1 MPSELAPAA
10 ALDGGV
16 LCNHIDG
23 AWTLG
28 ADGRTA
34 PDHDPSDP
42 ASALLE
48 VTESCP
54 ADAEA
59 ALHAAATAQPGW
71 AATSPIA
78 RGQILLRAAGIVR
91 ERSAAVARA
100 LTVEEG
106 KPLAEA
112 IAEVLRAADVLEA
125 FAGFAYLPTGEVFGR
140 RRREQWLL
148 TDRVPLGVVTVIA
161 PWNFPFLIPAW
172 KIAPALLAGNTVVF
186 KPAGLTP
193 VTAAHLVD
201 ALVEAGLPPGAL
213 NLVTGPGGILGAA
226 LVRGPAA
233 AVSFTG
239 GNDTGAA
246 IAQRA
251 VAGHL
256 KFQLELGGNN
266 PVLVMPDA
274 DLDLT
279 VREIVVGAI
288 GSTGQKCTATRRV
301 YVHGAVQA
309 ELTVRLRAALG
320 EVRLGPGLDPA
331 TTVGPLV
338 SAAALREFEEAAER
352 LTAIASVERF
362 GRRPEAGHFAAPAL
376 AVGGDPDHALFRDE
390 VFGPLLSLFEV
401 ADLQEGIARCNDTPF
416 GLSAS
421 LFSSRLATALEFA
434 DGVAAGM
441 VHVNS
446 QTTGSEP
453 HLPFGGMKR
462 SSSFSREVGR
472 HGLEFFSQVK
482 TVYLEGT

>member
-1 MPSELAPAA
+1 MPFELAPAA
-10 ALDGGV
+10 ALDAGV

-23 AWTLG
+23 SWTLG
-28 ADGRTA
+28 ADRQTA
-34 PDHDPSDP
+34 LNHDPSDP
-42 ASALLE
+42 TSALLE
-48 VTESCP
+48 VTQSGP
-54 ADAEA
+54 ADADA
-59 ALHAAATAQPGW
+59 ALHAAAAAQAGW

-78 RGQILLRAAGIVR
+78 RGQILLGAARIVR
-91 ERSAAVARA
+91 ERSATIARA

-106 KPLAEA
+106 KPLPEA
-112 IAEVLRAADVLEA
+112 TGEVLRAAEVLEA
-125 FAGFAYLPTGEVFGR
+125 FAGFAYLPSGEVFGR

-148 TDRVPLGVVTVIA
+148 TDHVPLGVVTVIA

-193 VTAAHLVD
+193 LTAAYLVD
-201 ALVEAGLPPGAL
+201 ALVSAGLPPGAL
-213 NLVTGPGGILGAA
+213 NLVTGPGGVLGDA
-226 LVRGPAA
+226 LVRAPAA
-233 AVSFTG
+233 AVTFTG

-279 VREIVVGAI
+279 VREVVAGAT

-301 YVHGAVQA
+301 YAHAAVRA
-309 ELTVRLRAALG
+309 ELTTRLRAALG

-338 SAAALREFEEAAER
+338 SGPAQREFEQAAER
-352 LTAIASVERF
+352 LTSIASVERF
-362 GRRPEAGHFAAPAL
+362 GRGPTNGHFARPAL
-376 AVGGDPDHALFRDE
+376 VVGGDPNHALFRE
-390 VFGPLLSLFEV
+390 EIFGPLLSLFEV

-421 LFSSRLATALEFA
+421 LFSGRLATALEFA